1 MENEKLS
8 NKFVQKYD
16 PIADTFVV
24 VQSTNEEQKPKKE
37 PFSFFKLKPKT
48 KAMESEVVQPI
59 VEPNETDLIPP
70 MAPPSP
76 SPTSPSNRPV
86 PPPAHRPPQKPSMPT
101 PVIIAKN
108 FYNRLIVLG
117 LLYGEMARQ
126 YPEHQQLFDDLYNEN
141 LILQSTTL
149 LIYQS
154 LSGNNY
160 RPEQY
165 ETSPTLTGYL
175 CQDLIIVQNYL
186 QETIEVCL
194 SLQRAVNVP
203 NIDRQLIIINTTL
216 LSQKGKLS
224 SLQTNNCK

>member
-24 VQSTNEEQKPKKE
+24 VQSTNEEQKTKRE
-37 PFSFFKLKPKT
+37 PFSFFRLKQKT
-48 KAMESEVVQPI
+48 KAMESEIVQPI
-59 VEPNETDLIPP
+59 VQPNETKPT
-70 MAPPSP
+70 APTNSAT
-76 SPTSPSNRPV
+76 PTEELPTNRPI
-86 PPPAHRPPQKPSMPT
+86 PSHNPSQKPQMPT

-108 FYNRLIVLG
+108 FYNRLVVLG

-126 YPEHQQLFDDLYNEN
+126 YPDHKQVFDDLYGEN
-141 LILQSTTL
+141 LILQSTAL

-160 RPEQY
+160 RPEQNK
-165 ETSPTLTGYL
+165 TTPTLAGNL
-175 CQDLIIVQNYL
+175 CKDLIIVQSYL
-186 QETIEVCL
+186 QETIELCL

-224 SLQTNNCK
+224 SLQSNNCK